1 MLTFCYVLVFAHV
14 NIKNNKDMSSY
25 SYTYIK
31 EYLPVRYS
39 ATLEQKSD
47 RQIVYDFKDGY
58 CGPTIKKALVDRIK
72 EIRRC
77 VNGSNWRICFIPAS
91 TRERTSVRYR
101 MLADFFQR
109 ETGIPCCISTIET
122 INDEVSGHLGGKK
135 ANPAENFRI
144 KSNEVSNMNIILID
158 DVITRGNTFVRTA
171 DKLVAN
177 GAKQVV
183 GLFLAK
189 TINPD
194 WVSCSA

>member
-1 MLTFCYVLVFAHV
+1 
-14 NIKNNKDMSSY
+14 MSSY
-25 SYTYIK
+25 SYTYLK

-39 ATLEQKSD
+39 ATLNQKSD
-47 RQIVYDFKDGY
+47 RQIVYDFKNGY
-58 CGPTIKKALVDRIK
+58 CALSIKKAFIDRIRI
-72 EIRRC
+72 IRQC
-77 VNGSNWRICFIPAS
+77 FNGSNWRICFIPAS
-91 TRERTSVRYR
+91 THARTVVRYR
-101 MLADFFQR
+101 SFAEFLQR
-109 ETGIPCCISTIET
+109 ETGIPCCISTIEP
-122 INDEVSGHLGGKK
+122 IHDEVAGHLGGKK

-144 KSNEVSNMNIILID
+144 QSRDVSNMNIILID

-177 GAKQVV
+177 GANQVV

>member
-1 MLTFCYVLVFAHV
+1 
-14 NIKNNKDMSSY
+14 MSSY
-25 SYTYIK
+25 SYTYLK

-47 RQIVYDFKDGY
+47 RQIVYDFKGGSCSLSVKNAFAD
-58 CGPTIKKALVDRIK
+58 I
-72 EIRRC
+72 IRHISQC
-77 VNGSNWRICFIPAS
+77 LNGSNMRICFIPAS
-91 TRERTSVRYR
+91 SHAKTVLRYKS
-101 MLADFFQR
+101 LAEFLQR
-109 ETGIPCCISTIET
+109 ETGIPCSISTIET
-122 INDEVSGHLGGKK
+122 IHDEVSGYLGGKK
-135 ANPAENFRI
+135 ANPADNFSI
-144 KSNEVSNMNIILID
+144 NSSEVSNMNIILID
-158 DVITRGNTFVRTA
+158 DVITRGTTFVRTA

>member
-1 MLTFCYVLVFAHV
+1 
-14 NIKNNKDMSSY
+14 MSSY
-25 SYTYIK
+25 SYTYLK

-47 RQIVYDFKDGY
+47 RQAVYDFKDGY
-58 CGPTIKKALVDRIK
+58 CSLSVKNALVDRIN
-72 EIRRC
+72 EIRKC
-77 VNGSNWRICFIPAS
+77 FSGNNWRICFIPAS
-91 TRERTSVRYR
+91 THSKTVVRYKS
-101 MLADFFQR
+101 LAEFLQR
-109 ETGIPCCISTIET
+109 ESGIPCSVSTIET
-122 INDEVSGHLGGKK
+122 IHDEIAGHLGGKK

-144 KSNEVSNMNIILID
+144 QGEEILNMNIILID

-177 GAKQVV
+177 GANQVV

-194 WVSCSA
+194 

>member
-1 MLTFCYVLVFAHV
+1 
-14 NIKNNKDMSSY
+14 MSSY
-25 SYTYIK
+25 SYTYLK

-39 ATLEQKSD
+39 ATVEQKSN

-58 CGPTIKKALVDRIK
+58 CSLSLKKAILERIGD
-72 EIRRC
+72 IRQC
-77 VNGSNWRICFIPAS
+77 FNGSCWRICFIPAS
-91 TRERTSVRYR
+91 THSKTVVRYKS
-101 MLADFFQR
+101 LAEFLQR
-109 ETGIPCCISTIET
+109 ETGIPCSISTIET
-122 INDEVSGHLGGKK
+122 IHDEVSGHLGGKK
-135 ANPAENFRI
+135 TNPADNFSI
-144 KSNEVSNMNIILID
+144 NSSEVSNMNIILID
-158 DVITRGNTFVRTA
+158 DVITRGTTFVRTA